1 MWTSTLTEAEFHGF
15 IERFDNFTAGL
26 TPQERNFITTIL
38 LRACTS
44 QAPEVLSHGLHP
56 DSAIH
61 AHLAYALWELTRLA
75 DGSIPVNSLPLP
87 PT

>member
-1 MWTSTLTEAEFHGF
+1 MWTSTLTEAEFHVF
-15 IERFDNFTAGL
+15 VERFDSFTAQL
-26 TPQERNFITTIL
+26 TPQERNFVTTIL

-44 QAPEVLSHGLHP
+44 HAPEVLARGLHR

-75 DGSIPVNSLPLP
+75 EGSIQVNSLPLP